1 MFKAL
6 LICSLVALGSATLDY
21 TRVHLVDHDAATG
34 NLLFR
39 GNMPTN
45 SSHVFIIDTLLSY
58 LKKRAKEASVPFPAA
73 GEFLLYDISLN
84 NDFDGKDFKG
94 ERDFWKDP
102 STKSLGQF
110 INWPLGL
117 AGIVPPKLFP
127 KSKIPTMANGSV
139 WKLDQIP
146 SRVQQIRNWL
156 TTPLTTPNKKVVVQ
170 YVHCTAGCDRTGEVI
185 GSYRMRY
192 NNNDVIDMYSKDVA
206 ECGRPPNYWST
217 TALEWFCEY
226 ITNNPTFGLGPKVG
240 DCEGF
245 ATCKFAG
252 HCTPTHN
259 TTITKQV
266 EITSEP
272 EQLHPCNDDND
283 CAGLCTYCQNGAGK
297 TPPYNCHAPTNGCC
311 LDDADCDGSYCMNGP
326 GHAQPWKCHGS
337 VRNPLYAV
345 KQK

>member
-1 MFKAL
+1 MTKTPKISKTGSTDHNHKMFATILSLLAPLLAL
-6 LICSLVALGSATLDY
+6 LHTTAATLEY
-21 TRVHLVDHDAATG
+21 SRVHLVDHDTTTG

-45 SSHVFIIDTLLSY
+45 SSHAFIVDTLLQY
-58 LKKRAKEASVPFPAA
+58 LRQRANESSVPFPAA

-127 KSKIPTMANGSV
+127 KSKIPEMANGSV
-139 WKLDQIP
+139 WKIDKIP
-146 SRVQQIRNWL
+146 AHVQQIRNWL
-156 TTPLTTPNKKVVVQ
+156 TTPVTVPNKKVIVQ

-192 NNNDVIDMYSKDVA
+192 NKNNVIDMYRKDVS

-226 ITNNPTFGLGPKVG
+226 ITYNPTFGLGPNVG

-259 TTITKQV
+259 ASST
-266 EITSEP
+266 
-272 EQLHPCNDDND
+272 
-283 CAGLCTYCQNGAGK
+283 
-297 TPPYNCHAPTNGCC
+297 
-311 LDDADCDGSYCMNGP
+311 
-326 GHAQPWKCHGS
+326 
-337 VRNPLYAV
+337 AV
-345 KQK
+345 Q